1 MGLQLMGCRNVSV
14 TGLNI
19 SSTGGDGIYVAGWG
33 HHINLPNGSRL
44 FVSTRQHSANI
55 TVRGVHCN
63 DNYRQV
69 TGHPPPPLLGRLQSE
84 GAFRPLR
91 LWRLLSVA
99 FHPCIDRLQGMSII
113 SVVGMRVS
121 DSTFS
126 GTNGTAPQFGID
138 MEPNRVLDSLQ
149 VTDHSLPSLLGR
161 CSSSCVD
168 GRTSTSATA
177 PSSATSAAG
186 S

>member
-55 TVRGVHCN
+55 TVRGVHCH

-69 TGHPPPPLLGRLQSE
+69 TDPLPPPLLGRLQSE
-84 GAFRPLR
+84 GAFCPLQ
-91 LWRLLSVA
+91 LWRRLSVA

-177 PSSATSAAG
+177 PSSATSVAG